1 MFYST
6 KRQQFLVD
14 QGYAFKVITNLVP
27 DGQTELLYSTQRDQ
41 LDLLREVLTAASSA
55 EVAAEDA
62 AETEEVRTAIGAG
75 VGMAGGSVVSRK
87 RTSIS
92 ALSGGDTLSYAEV
105 SRAAATKAQQQQQ
118 RHGVFKQIDKARK
131 QQRGA

>member
-27 DGQTELLYSTQRDQ
+27 EGHDELLYSTQRDQ

-62 AETEEVRTAIGAG
+62 TEADEVRSAMVGG
-75 VGMAGGSVVSRK
+75 VGGSLASGVSRK

-92 ALSGGDTLSYAEV
+92 ALSGGDTLAYAEV
-105 SRAAATKAQQQQQ
+105 NRSKGGSSLQPQQ
-118 RHGVFKQIDKARK
+118 RHDIFKQIEKARK
-131 QQRGA
+131 QQRG

>member
-1 MFYST
+1 MYYST

-27 DGQTELLYSTQRDQ
+27 DGQTELLYSSQRDQ
-41 LDLLREVLTAASSA
+41 LELLREVLTAASSA

-62 AETEEVRTAIGAG
+62 AETEEVRTATGAG
-75 VGMAGGSVVSRK
+75 AGPAGGSAVSRK

-92 ALSGGDTLSYAEV
+92 ALSGGDTLSYGEV
-105 SRAAATKAQQQQQ
+105 NRAGKAAQQQQ